1 MKQQVTAD
9 VTSVSWSGEFW
20 PPWGSVW
27 EFYWCYSESWALNTF
42 RLCFCQ
48 ILRKLDERN
57 ISFGPVNPRMPLV
70 SCEGEPAALIPEWNC
85 GSTWTWARRTIGRS
99 SVWRRP
105 AAAWGSITTLFL
117 FFLFLFT
124 IFLFLRWQ
132 LGCTFV
138 TFLENLTCRENCRPV
153 SKVFSFHCVYL
164 LISFSTLFKKKK
176 KTTKKTV
183 HM

>member
-1 MKQQVTAD
+1 
-9 VTSVSWSGEFW
+9 
-20 PPWGSVW
+20 
-27 EFYWCYSESWALNTF
+27 
-42 RLCFCQ
+42 
-48 ILRKLDERN
+48 
-57 ISFGPVNPRMPLV
+57 MPLV

-105 AAAWGSITTLFL
+105 AAAWGSKTTLFL

-176 KTTKKTV
+176 TTKKNCSYVKWRQMSSVPSLPKAKAIYYLALWRLLNYSSYTSLASECL
-183 HM
+183 HWNKHGLYSDLT